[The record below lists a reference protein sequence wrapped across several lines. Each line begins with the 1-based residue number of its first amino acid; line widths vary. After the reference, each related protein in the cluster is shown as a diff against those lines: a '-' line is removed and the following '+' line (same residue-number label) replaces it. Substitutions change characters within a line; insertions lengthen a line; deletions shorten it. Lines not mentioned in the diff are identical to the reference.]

1 MAVKKLKVGCIG
13 CGKIA
18 RVLHLNEYSLNPE
31 ADIIALCDTDNERLT
46 FCADRFGVKKT
57 YSDYKKMLAEE
68 KLDAVS
74 VCLPNYLHHPVTMA
88 ALKTGVNVLV
98 EKPMALSSDQAAE
111 MIATA
116 RENKKLLMVSQTQ
129 RFSPVHRKAKEVMDS
144 GIMGR
149 ILHVATSFG
158 HPGPEGWSPW
168 GKWFFDKAEA
178 GYGPM
183 ADLGIHKAD
192 LVRYLTGKEVA
203 EVNGFYTRSEKEIG
217 DVEDNF
223 VSSLRFTD
231 GTVGTLSTS
240 WTVKGMGINY
250 TYLYC
255 ANGTLAVSAIPGR
268 PLAAFMVKPKC
279 TIEFEV
285 PPIQHN
291 EEGAWNIGITVNFL
305 NAIQGK
311 EECLVPGEEGKAALD
326 IILACDEAARTGK
339 TVTLK
344 H

>member
-1 MAVKKLKVGCIG
+1 MAVKTLKVGCIG

-18 RVLHLNEYSLNPE
+18 RVLHLNEYRLNPE
-31 ADIIALCDTDNERLT
+31 ADVVALCDNDAERLK
-46 FCADRFGVKKT
+46 FCAEKFGVTRT
-57 YSDYKKMLAEE
+57 YADYKRMLAEE

-74 VCLPNYLHHPVTMA
+74 VCLPNVLHHPVTMA
-88 ALKTGVNVLV
+88 ALKAGVNVLV
-98 EKPMALSSDQAAE
+98 EKPMALSSQEAGE
-111 MIATA
+111 MITA
-116 RENKKLLMVSQTQ
+116 AKAKDLLLMVSQTQ
-129 RFSPVHRKAKEVMDS
+129 RFSPVHQKAKEVMDS

-149 ILHVATSFG
+149 ILHVSTSFG
-158 HPGPEGWSPW
+158 HPGPENWSPW
-168 GKWFFDKAEA
+168 GKWFFNRAEA
-178 GYGPM
+178 GFGPM

-192 LVRYLTGKEVA
+192 LVRFLTGKEVA
-203 EVNGFYTRSEKEIG
+203 EVSCFYARSEKEMG

-240 WTVKGMGINY
+240 WTVKGADINY

-268 PLAAFMVKPKC
+268 PLVAFLVKPKC
-279 TIEFEV
+279 TIDFDV
-285 PPIQHN
+285 PPMQKN
-291 EEGAWNIGITVNFL
+291 EEGAWNLGITQNFL
-305 NAIQGK
+305 AAIQGR
-311 EECLVPGEEGKAALD
+311 ETCLVPGEEGKAALD

-339 TVTLK
+339 TVKLN